1 MKPHVSGLVLVTALG
16 FLAGCQSTIEEA
28 AVSSTTQDPSP
39 LSISAGPPG
48 SPWDPYAS
56 SPQPSEIR
64 IPELGIRAQIQPVGM
79 LDEETMQVP
88 RDISVVGWFDASAF
102 PASEVGHAVLVGHRD
117 GVDDPNG
124 VFRRISELSKG
135 DTVSVVDLGSR
146 RSVYRIKR
154 TRVLS
159 RTQFAQQSASI
170 FAEDGVHRLILLTCG
185 GAYDRERGGYQ
196 STVVVTA
203 EPMTL

>member
-79 LDEETMQVP
+79 LDEQTMQVP

-135 DTVSVVDLGSR
+135 DTVSVVDLGLR
-146 RSVYRIKR
+146 RSVYRIKG

-159 RTQFAQQSASI
+159 RTQFAEESASI
-170 FAEDGVHRLILLTCG
+170 FADDGVHRLILLTCG

>member
-39 LSISAGPPG
+39 LSISASPPG

-79 LDEETMQVP
+79 LDEQTMQVP

-159 RTQFAQQSASI
+159 RTQFAEQSASI
-170 FAEDGVHRLILLTCG
+170 FADDGVHRLILLTCG
-185 GAYDRERGGYQ
+185 GAFDRERGGYQ